1 MIRGKRDETLLK
13 HLNAE
18 QFGRCLDRGAV
29 AGPARPS
36 LPAAMNC
43 RPDMLFTPSG
53 RSGTAVKT
61 VREFLDKTNSDIEV
75 TFCGFSRQDLDI
87 YAEFLR
93 G

>member
-1 MIRGKRDETLLK
+1 
-13 HLNAE
+13 
-18 QFGRCLDRGAV
+18 
-29 AGPARPS
+29 
-36 LPAAMNC
+36 MNC